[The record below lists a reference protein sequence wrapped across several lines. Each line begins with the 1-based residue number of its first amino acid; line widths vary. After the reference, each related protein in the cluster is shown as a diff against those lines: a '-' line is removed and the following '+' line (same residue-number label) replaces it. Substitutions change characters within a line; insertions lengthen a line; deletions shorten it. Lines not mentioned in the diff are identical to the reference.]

1 MEMGLVSSTCVLST
15 CQDAL
20 TYLAT
25 EISDLQRGAK
35 LTPTHIFKQ
44 VVIIIGLVIAA
55 ALTAG
60 CKFNMFSCIN
70 RFKIWD
76 MTLHMLYRPG
86 VKCQRIIFI
95 QIILGVSDWLK
106 APEKFFITGLR

>member
-1 MEMGLVSSTCVLST
+1 MGLVNSTCVLDT
-15 CQDAL
+15 CQDVL
-20 TYLAT
+20 MYLET

-35 LTPTHIFKQ
+35 LTPALILKQ

-76 MTLHMLYRPG
+76 ITLHMLCRPG
-86 VKCQRIIFI
+86 VRCQRIIFI

-106 APEKFFITGLR
+106 APGKFFITGLS

>member
-1 MEMGLVSSTCVLST
+1 MGLVNFTCVLGT

-20 TYLAT
+20 TYLEA
-25 EISDLQRGAK
+25 EISDLLRGVK
-35 LTPTHIFKQ
+35 LTPAHILKQ

-76 MTLHMLYRPG
+76 MTLHMLYKPG
-86 VKCQRIIFI
+86 VRCQRIIFI
-95 QIILGVSDWLK
+95 QIILDVSDWLK
-106 APEKFFITGLR
+106 APGKFFITGLR